1 MQFSRCANERIMA
14 AAREG
19 QEAAARDGQEAAAR
33 DGHEAAA
40 TDGHEAVA
48 RDGHEAAVRDG
59 QEAAARDGHEAA
71 ARNGKEAAD
80 DQEMASRTASSA
92 VDRILCSGLA
102 QIETNCSQVLAA
114 CFGPA
119 DTEQMVQNQVADLLQ
134 S

>member
-1 MQFSRCANERIMA
+1 MLEFSRCANEMIMA

-40 TDGHEAVA
+40 
-48 RDGHEAAVRDG
+48 
-59 QEAAARDGHEAA
+59 
-71 ARNGKEAAD
+71 RNGKEAAD
-80 DQEMASRTASSA
+80 GQEVAIQIASSP
-92 VDRILCSGLA
+92 VDQILCSGLA

>member
-1 MQFSRCANERIMA
+1 MEFSRCANVMIMA
-14 AAREG
+14 AAR
-19 QEAAARDGQEAAAR
+19 DGHEAAAR

-40 TDGHEAVA
+40 RDGQETAA

-59 QEAAARDGHEAA
+59 QEAAAG
-71 ARNGKEAAD
+71 
-80 DQEMASRTASSA
+80 QELAFQTASSP

-119 DTEQMVQNQVADLLQ
+119 DTEQMVQNQVAGLLQ

>member
-1 MQFSRCANERIMA
+1 MMEFSRCANEMTMA

-33 DGHEAAA
+33 DGQEAAA
-40 TDGHEAVA
+40 
-48 RDGHEAAVRDG
+48 RDGQEAAVRDG
-59 QEAAARDGHEAA
+59 QEAAARDGQEAVI
-71 ARNGKEAAD
+71 RSGKEATAG
-80 DQEMASRTASSA
+80 QEVAIPTASSP
-92 VDRILCSGLA
+92 VDQILCYGLT
-102 QIETNCSQVLAA
+102 QIATNCSQVLAA